1 MYLSLRH
8 KDVPVCLTRGALMVE
23 LYQFYFSHYCEKAR
37 WALHYK
43 GMSFTARNLLPGL
56 YTKATS
62 KLAPKTCMPIIV
74 DGEQV
79 VQDSTAII
87 NYLDEKYPHRLLTPR
102 DPSHAKAALKWEE
115 YLDEEIGVTLRLWF
129 YYHTLPNR
137 DRALR
142 FILDGGP
149 WYGRPLFVL
158 IFPKVRDRMMALMNI
173 NAVTAKQAEDRLLAA
188 LKQLDDAL
196 DGRAFSREMAFPGPT
211 SLHVHCYHL
220 MSGRAHPTHRRPR
233 PCRIISVR
241 CAIST
246 RSVATSA
253 GCRRCTETIGRCRPP
268 VLDWPQ

>member
-1 MYLSLRH
+1 
-8 KDVPVCLTRGALMVE
+8 MVE

-43 GMSFTARNLLPGL
+43 GIPFTARNLLPGL
-56 YTKATS
+56 HTKVTS

-79 VQDSTAII
+79 VQDSTAVI

-102 DPSHAKAALKWEE
+102 DPSHAKAALEWEE

-129 YYHTLPNR
+129 YYHALPNR

-149 WYGRPLFVL
+149 WYGRPLFAL

-173 NAVTAKQAEDRLLAA
+173 NTVSAGQAEDRLLAA

-196 DGRAFSREMAFPGPT
+196 EGRRFLAGDGFSRADLTACALLSPYVRPGESDAQVAAALPDYIRALRDQHKIRRYFGWVQAMYRDYR
-211 SLHVHCYHL
+211 SL
-220 MSGRAHPTHRRPR
+220 SSASPR
-233 PCRIISVR
+233 L
-241 CAIST
+241 A
-246 RSVATSA
+246 A
-253 GCRRCTETIGRCRPP
+253 
-268 VLDWPQ
+268 